1 MGNIMRRV
9 LKWLGIGVGTM
20 VAVVV
25 AGLAVTLVVA
35 GMLYDMKKP
44 VRTAGG
50 LLRHSSQY
58 LRMSD
63 GVRIAVDIA
72 LPANMRTGAKIPVL
86 IKGTPY
92 WRGANLSFLGK
103 AAAEFGL
110 FNLGEPDVE
119 ILNGFGYAVVT
130 VDARGTGA
138 SFGHVAI
145 MMDDREIAD
154 FGEIVDWAAAQPWSN
169 GRVGAYGFSYRG
181 MLATDTA
188 SLGHK
193 ALKAIAPSFDFTD
206 IYLTTYPGGILSDKF
221 IYNWGA
227 QTKGL
232 NNGQF
237 PCDGTCRL
245 FVAGPERVDADTD
258 GTLQREAVA
267 GHRANYDVYACTRAA
282 PDRDSRICSSGKS
295 LSDISE
301 LAHKNAIEASGV
313 PIYSIAGW
321 FDDGSPAMVLRRFET
336 FSNPQEATIGALS
349 HGGFMSTDPF
359 APTGAN
365 PDPRYAKQTA
375 GIAAFFDR
383 YLKPGGKPL
392 GGKTLHYFVLNG
404 GGWKTANAWPPADA
418 RAVDWYFGNGKS
430 LVASRSNGTDSYKID
445 FSASS
450 GPLARHLSPEAL
462 SRTAYPDR
470 VEQDKKLLTYT
481 SDLLPDDL
489 EIAGDPL
496 AKLTLSTTAADGE
509 VIVYLEVV
517 SAGGKVT
524 YLTEG
529 ELRLEHRKLHS
540 VASSADPLHSYL
552 SADAAPM
559 VPGKAETIEIGLM
572 PIAVCIRKGERIRV
586 AIAGADNANL
596 ARIPAVGDPTL
607 KIDLGQ
613 SEITLPEVTARE

>member
-1 MGNIMRRV
+1 MRKI
-9 LKWLGIGVGTM
+9 LKWVGIGV
-20 VAVVV
+20 AAI
-25 AGLAVTLVVA
+25 AGLAVVGIALTIVVA
-35 GMLYDMKKP
+35 GALYDMKKP
-44 VRTAGG
+44 ERTAGG

-58 LRMSD
+58 VQMSD

-72 LPANMRTGAKIPVL
+72 LPATMAPGAKVPVL

-110 FNLGEPDVE
+110 FHLGEPDVD
-119 ILNGFGYAVVT
+119 ILNEYGYAVAT
-130 VDARGTGA
+130 VDTRGTGA

-145 MMDDREIAD
+145 MMGNREIAD

-181 MLATDTA
+181 MLATNMA

-206 IYLTTYPGGILSDKF
+206 IYLTSHPGGILSDAF
-221 IYNWGA
+221 LYNWGA
-227 QTKGL
+227 QTKEL
-232 NNGQF
+232 NNGQL
-237 PCDGTCRL
+237 PCDRICQL

-258 GTLQREAVA
+258 GTLANEAVA
-267 GHRANYDVYACTRAA
+267 AHAVNYDIYACGRAA
-282 PDRDSRICSSGKS
+282 PDRDSRICGSGKS

-301 LAHKNAIEASGV
+301 LARKSAIEANGI

-321 FDDGSPAMVLRRFET
+321 FDANSPALVLNRFET
-336 FSNPQEATIGALS
+336 FSNPQEVTIGALS

-359 APTGAN
+359 AAAGAN
-365 PDPRYAKQTA
+365 PDPRYSKQTA

-383 YLKPGGKPL
+383 YLKAGGTPIV
-392 GGKTLHYFVLNG
+392 GKTLHYFVLNG
-404 GGWKTANAWPPADA
+404 GGWKTANSWPPAGT
-418 RAVDWYFGNGKS
+418 RAVDWHFGSKHS
-430 LVASRSNGTDSYKID
+430 LVASAAGGTDTYKID
-445 FSASS
+445 LGASS

-470 VEQDKKLLTYT
+470 AEQDKKLLTYT
-481 SDLLPDDL
+481 SDPLQSDIEL
-489 EIAGDPL
+489 AGDPL
-496 AKLTLSTTAADGE
+496 AKLTLSTSATDGE
-509 VIVYLEVV
+509 VIVYVEDV
-517 SAGGKVT
+517 SARGKVT

-529 ELRLEHRKLHS
+529 ELRLEHRKLNA

-559 VPGKAETIEIGLM
+559 VPGKAEAVEIGLM
-572 PIAVCIRKGERIRV
+572 PIAVRIKKGERIRV
-586 AIAGADNANL
+586 AIAGADNGNL
-596 ARIPAVGDPTL
+596 ARIPATGDPTL
-607 KIDLGQ
+607 TIDLSQ
-613 SEITLPEVTARE
+613 SAVSLPEIAAPE